1 MVFRSVSLISFSL
14 VSFANNFSNDF
25 FFFFF
30 ASSLVP
36 LETAEQGDVDW
47 NQKV

>member
-1 MVFRSVSLISFSL
+1 MVFRSVSVISFSL
-14 VSFANNFSNDF
+14 VSFANNFSND